1 MNPKAYLEKERSR
14 IEFAMSEAE
23 RFLKFAR
30 EYLPEQ
36 KKDEYSN
43 TKRASMKRAALSL
56 YKSLPSLQKSRFV
69 ED

>member
-1 MNPKAYLEKERSR
+1 
-14 IEFAMSEAE
+14 MSEAE